1 MSATFQKN
9 PYYVVRNSRIHGRG
23 VFAAANILK
32 GTRITEYVGDRIS
45 HAEADRRHE
54 DKAHDDNHTFLF
66 TVNSRVVIDGGV
78 KGNDARW
85 INHSCDPNCESV
97 VDKARVFLEAVRD
110 IPKGQEICFDY
121 MIERDPNDPPEMDQ
135 IFGCRC
141 GSPKCR
147 GTMLLDWP
155 DPKKKAAKK
164 KAAKKKLAKKKLAKK
179 KLAKKKVAAPK
190 QAAKKKVALKKAA
203 LKKTAK
209 KKAVR
214 KAAVKRARR

>member
-164 KAAKKKLAKKKLAKK
+164 KAGKKKLAKKKLAKK
-179 KLAKKKVAAPK
+179 KAAAPK
-190 QAAKKKVALKKAA
+190 QAAKKKVVLKKTALKKP
-203 LKKTAK
+203 AK